1 MSDENQAQEGS
12 GRGAPIMVGAQ
23 FVKDLSFESPD
34 GPLGLNQMT
43 EAPEI
48 ELDIDVAPIKI
59 ADGIYEVDLAIK
71 AQARYEDRTLFL
83 CELVYAGI
91 FNLGKMPE
99 EVVKPFCYTEA
110 PRLLFPFARQI
121 VAGCTRDGGFPPV
134 LLQPIDFNEFYR
146 RRILG
151 QGGDGKSGNGKTAD
165 A

>member
-1 MSDENQAQEGS
+1 MSDENQAQGGG

-34 GPLGLNQMT
+34 GPLGLAEMKD
-43 EAPEI
+43 APEI
-48 ELDIDVAPIKI
+48 ELDIDVSPIKV
-59 ADGIYEVDLAIK
+59 ADGILEVDLAIK

-91 FNLGKMPE
+91 FHVGQMPE
-99 EVVKPFCYTEA
+99 EIVKPFCYTEA

-121 VAGCTRDGGFPPV
+121 IANCTRDGGFPPV

-151 QGGDGKSGNGKTAD
+151 QGNPPGGNGKTVQA
-165 A
+165 